1 MRDQLA
7 DLEKQIDMLKAQRA
21 DNWREINR
29 LKELND
35 MKVRESAD
43 QGEKLKALDY
53 DISRT
58 SARIEDT

>member
-1 MRDQLA
+1 
-7 DLEKQIDMLKAQRA
+7 MLKAQRA